1 MGCIACEVD
10 FGVEFFLPFK
20 TMTGSEG
27 HAEFSASDQ
36 RPMLVGYRV
45 CILMPDNIPEG
56 GVGVA
61 EEGRKSAQ

>member
-10 FGVEFFLPFK
+10 FGVKFFLPFK
-20 TMTGSEG
+20 AMTGSKG
-27 HAEFSASDQ
+27 RAEFSASDQ
-36 RPMLVGYRV
+36 RPMLVGHCMPV
-45 CILMPDNIPEG
+45 FMPDNIPEG